1 MPAFDGSYQSWE
13 LQFPRTNVAGGD
25 IALSANWQFVV
36 PNDYTTNTMS
46 LRLIHSITATNGPN
60 SSNVVWRASF
70 LHSES
75 GSTTDL
81 RVGSFGT
88 AYLVTNTWAAC
99 YNCTNQIAINTIA
112 FTNQS
117 GLSPNGFGI
126 LKLERVST
134 SDTYVGAAALVGVTL
149 EYVKQ

>member
-1 MPAFDGSYQSWE
+1 SWE

-36 PNDYTTNTMS
+36 PNDYATNTMS